1 MATPI
6 ARKELIIECP
16 ALKFLPMAICDSAV
30 CKCMCRLMELDL
42 LRPPTVITW
51 LASPER
57 LQLGPAPQE
66 GSAADSWAL
75 LGAVLREVFAR
86 HQGARETQARMAAAV
101 TKAENLLALAS
112 EEVAAATAEE
122 QDRAAVDEAD
132 IANAAAAGRQRI
144 PMPGA
149 RGPVS
154 RLQMAT
160 MREEA
165 ATRKVTAAQ
174 QEVARQGELLQ
185 RLEAERAE
193 ALSKVRLP
201 AAALSSSRWVGCDM
215 SFRW

>member
-1 MATPI
+1 
-6 ARKELIIECP
+6 
-16 ALKFLPMAICDSAV
+16 
-30 CKCMCRLMELDL
+30 MELDL
-42 LRPPTVITW
+42 LRPPTVIAW
-51 LASPER
+51 LASPGR

-66 GSAADSWAL
+66 GSAADAWAL
-75 LGAVLREVFAR
+75 LGSVLREVFAR

-101 TKAENLLALAS
+101 TKAENLLALAT

-122 QDRAAVDEAD
+122 QDRAAADEAD
-132 IANAAAAGRQRI
+132 AANAAAAGRQRI
-144 PMPGA
+144 PIPGA

-174 QEVARQGELLQ
+174 QDVARQGELLQ

-193 ALSKVRLP
+193 ALSKVLPP
-201 AAALSSSRWVGCDM
+201 AAGVSVGCTC
-215 SFRW
+215 SCV

>member
-1 MATPI
+1 
-6 ARKELIIECP
+6 
-16 ALKFLPMAICDSAV
+16 
-30 CKCMCRLMELDL
+30 
-42 LRPPTVITW
+42 
-51 LASPER
+51 
-57 LQLGPAPQE
+57 
-66 GSAADSWAL
+66 
-75 LGAVLREVFAR
+75 
-86 HQGARETQARMAAAV
+86 MAAAV

-122 QDRAAVDEAD
+122 QDRAAADEAD

-193 ALSKVRLP
+193 ALAKVCLP
-201 AAALSSSRWVGCDM
+201 AAAGSDQRQGCVECVVCFGWQSAERCQPPVTRTCQPADMDCSSVD
-215 SFRW
+215 